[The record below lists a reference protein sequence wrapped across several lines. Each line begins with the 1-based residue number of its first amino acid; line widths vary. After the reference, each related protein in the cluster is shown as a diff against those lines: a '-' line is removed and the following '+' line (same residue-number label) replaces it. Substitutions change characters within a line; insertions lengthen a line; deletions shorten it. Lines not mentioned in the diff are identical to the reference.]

1 MILRC
6 RNCETEISKK
16 EWDRFYGLCPVCF
29 EYEEEENKNFKTDLD
44 PDEWAAVLGK
54 PKGGE

>member
-1 MILRC
+1 
-6 RNCETEISKK
+6 
-16 EWDRFYGLCPVCF
+16 VCF